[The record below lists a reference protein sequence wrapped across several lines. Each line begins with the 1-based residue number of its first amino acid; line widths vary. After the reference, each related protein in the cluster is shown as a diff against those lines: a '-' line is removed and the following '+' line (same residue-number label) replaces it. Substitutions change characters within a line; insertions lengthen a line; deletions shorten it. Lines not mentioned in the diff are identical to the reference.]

1 MWLSDELSKP
11 TCKEFGAQN
20 FKQIEIFLSPFLSVS
35 NCPGDL
41 TESCYTRCDFRSV
54 VSGFN
59 NVFIFIV
66 IIFGCP
72 GILKSF
78 VVALPAEAAA
88 CAQRWERCE
97 DEAGAEMETSVWRP
111 GAPVEAQPGIPGIPI
126 PPHEVTYGSPP
137 QTHHPN
143 RAAQN
148 SVDVLTDTKAPGRQ
162 GGRAPGTRDT
172 RVRMVWL

>member
-1 MWLSDELSKP
+1 
-11 TCKEFGAQN
+11 
-20 FKQIEIFLSPFLSVS
+20 
-35 NCPGDL
+35 
-41 TESCYTRCDFRSV
+41 
-54 VSGFN
+54 
-59 NVFIFIV
+59 
-66 IIFGCP
+66 
-72 GILKSF
+72 
-78 VVALPAEAAA
+78 
-88 CAQRWERCE
+88 
-97 DEAGAEMETSVWRP
+97 METSVWRP